1 MTRTSSTRR
10 PGRAARPVP
19 PGSLVLFDLDPP
31 TPAGQPQ
38 APTTHPARGP
48 ITDDTKAIL
57 DTLNADPDLDHD
69 RRAIV
74 TAIVAEAHD
83 HSGLV
88 DPNRV
93 RDRLAGPNG
102 RPNLTRPQVVGPLYA
117 LLVRRGVLA
126 FTGWVRSTDRASRN
140 SGRPVPAY
148 RLIRIPSRTDAA
160 A

>member
-1 MTRTSSTRR
+1 M
-10 PGRAARPVP
+10 PRAARPVP
-19 PGSLVLFDLDPP
+19 PGALVLFDLDPATPPGHPQPP
-31 TPAGQPQ
+31 TAT
-38 APTTHPARGP
+38 PTRGP
-48 ITDDTKAIL
+48 IAVATKAIL
-57 DTLNADPDLDHD
+57 DALNADPDLDHD

-74 TAIVAEAHD
+74 TAIVTEAHD
-83 HSGLV
+83 HAGLV

-148 RLIRIPSRTDAA
+148 RLIRVPGRTDAA